1 LTGDQTIMR
10 KIFLTAVCALVAT
23 ASSAHA
29 ETWRVYVG
37 TYTSGDSKGIYQL
50 DFDSD
55 TGEAALKGL
64 AVETKNPSY
73 LALHPS
79 APVLYA
85 CSELEDGAGVA
96 AFSIDEASGALTLMN
111 GQPAGG
117 SACHVAVSGD
127 GKYAAVANYGAGSC
141 SIYPIEAGGALGAA
155 IGNFQH
161 TGGSVHPKRQT
172 APHAHSAN
180 FDSSGRFVIVPD
192 LGIDKLMIYKVNG
205 GEAVPNDPPFATVE
219 PGGGPRHF
227 DFHPT
232 KPWAYVVNELGN
244 TVTAFTWDAKKG
256 VLETIAS
263 AGTLPEDFT
272 GENTTAHIEV
282 HPSGKFLYASNR
294 GHDSIAVFAIDQST
308 GMITAKGQTKTGG
321 KTPRNFTQDPSGKF
335 LLAANQNSN
344 DIFVF
349 SIDQETGAL
358 TPTGA
363 RIEVPAPVC
372 LVFAMP

>member
-1 LTGDQTIMR
+1 MLGAIM
-10 KIFLTAVCALVAT
+10 AASGAD
-23 ASSAHA
+23 ASS
-29 ETWRVYVG
+29 WRVYVG
-37 TYTSGDSKGIYQL
+37 TYTSGESKGIHL
-50 DFDSD
+50 LEFDDES
-55 TGEAALKGL
+55 GAASLKGL

-79 APVLYA
+79 KPVLYA
-85 CSELEDGAGVA
+85 CSELEDGANVA
-96 AFSIDEASGALTLMN
+96 AFAIDKESGLLTLMN

-117 SACHVAVSGD
+117 SACHVAVSAD
-127 GKYAAVANYGAGSC
+127 GNYAAVANYGAGS
-141 SIYPIEAGGALGAA
+141 SAVYPIEEGGKLGEA

-161 TGGSVHPKRQT
+161 EGSSVNESRQT

-180 FDSSGRFVIVPD
+180 FDPSGKFVIVPD
-192 LGIDKLMIYKVNG
+192 LGIDKLMVYKVDG
-205 GEAVPNDPPFATVE
+205 GTAVPNDPPFATVE
-219 PGGGPRHF
+219 PGDGPRHF
-227 DFHPT
+227 DFHPK
-232 KPWAYVVNELGN
+232 KPWAYAVNELGN
-244 TVTAFTWDAKKG
+244 TVTAFKWKGKKG
-256 VLETIAS
+256 TLETIGS
-263 AGTLPEDFT
+263 AGTLPADFT
-272 GENTTAHIEV
+272 EENTTAHIEV

-308 GMITAKGQTKTGG
+308 GMIALKGQTKTGG

-349 SIDQETGAL
+349 TIDQETGTL

-372 LVFAMP
+372 LVFAKL

>member
-1 LTGDQTIMR
+1 MMM
-10 KIFLTAVCALVAT
+10 KNLTALCGMLALAT
-23 ASSAHA
+23 LAHGEA
-29 ETWRVYVG
+29 WRVYVG

-50 DFDSD
+50 EFDDS
-55 TGEAALKGL
+55 TGATSLAGL
-64 AVETKNPSY
+64 AVEAKNPSF
-73 LALHPS
+73 LAVHPTM
-79 APVLYA
+79 PVLYA
-85 CSELEDGAGVA
+85 CSELENGAGVA
-96 AFSIDEASGALTLMN
+96 AFAVDAASGRLTLMN

-117 SACHVAVSGD
+117 SACHVAVSGN
-127 GKYAAVANYGAGSC
+127 GRYAAVANYGAGSC
-141 SIYPIEAGGALGAA
+141 SVYPVEASGALGSA
-155 IGNFQH
+155 IGTFQH
-161 TGGSVHPKRQT
+161 EGSSVHPQRQT

-180 FDSSGRFVIVPD
+180 FDASGRFVIVPD
-192 LGIDKLMIYKVNG
+192 LGIDKLMIYKIA
-205 GEAVPNDPPFATVE
+205 GESVAPNDPPFAGVAA
-219 PGGGPRHF
+219 GSGPRHF

-232 KPWAYVVNELGN
+232 EPWAYVVNELGN
-244 TVTAFTWDAKKG
+244 TVTAFRWDGEKG
-256 VLETIAS
+256 VLETLGS
-263 AGTLPEDFT
+263 AGTLPEDFA

-349 SIDQETGAL
+349 KIDQDSGAL
-358 TPTGA
+358 TATGT

-372 LVFAMP
+372 LVFAKAPS

>member
-1 LTGDQTIMR
+1 MR
-10 KIFLTAVCALVAT
+10 KTYLAALCALAALV
-23 ASSAHA
+23 SGAHA

-37 TYTSGDSKGIYQL
+37 TYTSGESKGIYQL
-50 DFDSD
+50 DFDGD
-55 TGEAALKGL
+55 TGEATLKGI
-64 AVETKNPSY
+64 AAETKNPSF
-73 LALHPS
+73 LALHPEKS
-79 APVLYA
+79 VLYA

-96 AFSIDEASGALTLMN
+96 AFSIDEASGALSLMN

-117 SACHVAVSGD
+117 SACHVAVSPNGA
-127 GKYAAVANYGAGSC
+127 YAAVANYGAGSC
-141 SIYPIEAGGALGAA
+141 SIYPIEPGGALGAA

-161 TGGSVHPKRQT
+161 EGGGPHPKRQT
-172 APHAHSAN
+172 GPHAHSAN
-180 FDSSGRFVIVPD
+180 FDPGGRYVIVPD
-192 LGIDKLMIYKVNG
+192 LGIDKLMIYKLDG

-227 DFHPT
+227 DFHPK

-244 TVTAFTWDAKKG
+244 TVTAFKWDGKKG
-256 VLETIAS
+256 ALETIGS

-294 GHDSIAVFAIDQST
+294 GHDSIAVFAIDQVT
-308 GMITAKGQTKTGG
+308 GMVTTRGQTKTGG
-321 KTPRNFTQDPSGKF
+321 KTPRNFTQDPSGEF

-344 DIFVF
+344 DLFVF
-349 SIDQETGAL
+349 RIDPATGAL
-358 TPTGA
+358 TPIGT

-372 LVFAMP
+372 LVFAKP

>member
-1 LTGDQTIMR
+1 MMR
-10 KIFLTAVCALVAT
+10 KTTLAAICGLVALTAC
-23 ASSAHA
+23 AHA

-37 TYTSGDSKGIYQL
+37 TYTSGDSKGIYQIEFN
-50 DFDSD
+50 DE
-55 TGEAALKGL
+55 TGEATLKGL
-64 AVETKNPSY
+64 AVETKNPSF
-73 LALHPS
+73 LALHPTK
-79 APVLYA
+79 PVLYA

-96 AFSIDEASGALTLMN
+96 AFAIDEASGALSLIN

-127 GKYAAVANYGAGSC
+127 GKHAAVANYGAGSC
-141 SIYPIEAGGALGAA
+141 SIYPIEAEGALGAA
-155 IGNFQH
+155 IGTFQH
-161 TGGSVHPKRQT
+161 EGSSVHPKRQT

-192 LGIDKLMIYKVNG
+192 LGIDKLMVYKIDG
-205 GEAVPNDPPFATVE
+205 GAAVPNDPPFATVE
-219 PGGGPRHF
+219 SGGGPRHF

-232 KPWAYVVNELGN
+232 QPWAYVVNELGN
-244 TVTAFTWDAKKG
+244 SVTAFKWDGKKG
-256 VLETIAS
+256 ALDAIGS
-263 AGTLPEDFT
+263 AGTLPDDFT

-294 GHDSIAVFAIDQST
+294 GHDSIAVFAIDQDT
-308 GMITAKGQTKTGG
+308 GKLTAKGQTKTGG

-349 SIDQETGAL
+349 TIDQETGAL
-358 TPTGA
+358 TPTGT
-363 RIEVPAPVC
+363 RIEVSAPVC

>member
-1 LTGDQTIMR
+1 MTK
-10 KIFLTAVCALVAT
+10 KIWITCCAIGLTASM
-23 ASSAHA
+23 ASA

-37 TYTSGDSKGIYQL
+37 TYTSGESKGIHL
-50 DFDSD
+50 LEFDDES
-55 TGEAALKGL
+55 GAAALKGL

-73 LALHPS
+73 LALHAS
-79 APVLYA
+79 KPVLYA

-96 AFSIDEASGALTLMN
+96 AFAIDEESGQLSLMN

-117 SACHVAVSGD
+117 SACHVSVSAD

-141 SIYPIEAGGALGAA
+141 AVYPLEADGTLGAA

-161 TGGSVHPKRQT
+161 EGSSVNEKRQT

-180 FDSSGRFVIVPD
+180 FDPSGRFVIVPD
-192 LGIDKLMIYKVNG
+192 LGIDKLMIYKVDG
-205 GEAVPNDPPFATVE
+205 GEALPNDPPFATVE

-227 DFHPT
+227 DFHPK
-232 KPWAYVVNELGN
+232 KPWAYVVNEMGN
-244 TVTAFTWDAKKG
+244 TVTAFKWKGKKG
-256 VLETIAS
+256 TLETIGS

-294 GHDSIAVFAIDQST
+294 GHDSIAVFAIDQRT
-308 GMITAKGQTKTGG
+308 GMITANGQTKTGG
-321 KTPRNFTQDPSGKF
+321 KTPRNFTQDPSGRF

-358 TPTGA
+358 TPTDT

-372 LVFAMP
+372 LVFARP